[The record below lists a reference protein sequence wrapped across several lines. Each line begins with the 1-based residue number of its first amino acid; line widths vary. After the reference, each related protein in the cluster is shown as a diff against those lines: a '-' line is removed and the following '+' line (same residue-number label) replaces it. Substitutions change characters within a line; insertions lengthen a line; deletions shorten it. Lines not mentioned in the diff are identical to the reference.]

1 MLNESDS
8 PATVLLLAR
17 TETFETCYYPDSDKL
32 LVDMATPLKGGR
44 RSMLLAATPELDYFD
59 GEE

>member
-1 MLNESDS
+1 
-8 PATVLLLAR
+8 
-17 TETFETCYYPDSDKL
+17 
-32 LVDMATPLKGGR
+32 MATSLKGGR